1 MEKIKLLIVDDS
13 MIYREVLSRYI
24 KLDDMIMVVGKGG
37 DAYSARDLIVQYE
50 PDVMTLDLELPRM
63 DGVEFLKNLLPQ
75 YYIPTVVISSADN
88 RKNDCR
94 QAGAVEF
101 LKKPASRTNYD
112 MVLFAAELCKAVR
125 KAYKSNHPDSKIDVN
140 KVPAALQNA
149 IQATAQAAG
158 KPVPSAVYTAP
169 QPSAPNPTPQP
180 AAQQNT
186 AKPTVQPPKP
196 TAPQPAA
203 RPSAQNTAPSGT
215 QTAPKPPTQNVFQ
228 AAAQA
233 ATQTAAVSA
242 ANHAA
247 QAAMAPKPNPAPP
260 MGKHSKLKKTEAI
273 IALGASTGG
282 TEALENVI
290 KHFPADTPPV
300 IIVQHMPAGF
310 TKLYSERLNRSCKMR
325 VKEAEDGDRL
335 ERGLIIVG
343 AGDYH
348 LRLCRDARGWY
359 VSSKHGEKVSG
370 HCPSVD
376 VMFNSVADVAGPLA
390 IGAILTGMGRDG
402 ADGLLRM
409 RQNGA
414 FTIGQDKETCVVY
427 GMPMEAYNCGAV
439 EVQAPLHK
447 IAEIILNQLY

>member
-13 MIYREVLSRYI
+13 MLYREVLSRYI

-75 YYIPTVVISSADN
+75 YYIPTVVISGSDN

-101 LKKPASRTNYD
+101 LKKPTTRTNYD

-125 KAYKSNHPDSKIDVN
+125 KAYKSAHPESKIDVT
-140 KVPAALQNA
+140 KVPAGLQNA
-149 IQATAQAAG
+149 IQATAQASGQPIVNTVQKSSTLNPAPPTVT
-158 KPVPSAVYTAP
+158 KPTVQPVTPSVSQT
-169 QPSAPNPTPQP
+169 
-180 AAQQNT
+180 T
-186 AKPTVQPPKP
+186 AKPTVQPVTPSVSQTTTK
-196 TAPQPAA
+196 PQPS
-203 RPSAQNTAPSGT
+203 P
-215 QTAPKPPTQNVFQ
+215 QNVFQ

-233 ATQTAAVSA
+233 ATQTAAASA
-242 ANHAA
+242 ANHVV
-247 QAAMAPKPNPAPP
+247 QAATAPKPNPAPST
-260 MGKHSKLKKTEAI
+260 GKHAKLKKSEAI

-282 TEALENVI
+282 TEALESVI
-290 KHFPADTPPV
+290 KNFPADTPPV

-414 FTIGQDKETCVVY
+414 VTIGQDKETCVVY

-439 EVQAPLHK
+439 EVQAPLQR